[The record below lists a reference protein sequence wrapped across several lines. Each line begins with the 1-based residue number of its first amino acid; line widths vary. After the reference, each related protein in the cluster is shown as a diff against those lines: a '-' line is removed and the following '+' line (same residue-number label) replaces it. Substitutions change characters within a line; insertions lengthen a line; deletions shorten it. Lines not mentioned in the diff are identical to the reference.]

1 MNSEID
7 FVQLSLIKK
16 SKKYLNDCKEKGI
29 NIALSPFCDLTTWIN
44 SLGYQKL
51 HLINGNQFFNKSYLR
66 YFLSEII
73 NIGRYKFDYHIYKN
87 NLHNKKKL
95 NIIYSY
101 SWKENFKKD
110 IFFDNYFKVGSK
122 DKNFFLY

>member
-16 SKKYLNDCKEKGI
+16 SKKYFNDCKEKGI

-87 NLHNKKKL
+87 NLPKKK
-95 NIIYSY
+95 N
-101 SWKENFKKD
+101 
-110 IFFDNYFKVGSK
+110 
-122 DKNFFLY
+122 